1 MKKLG
6 LIVGGMFVIAGAII
20 YMNTGTVFG
29 MTIGNFVNKT
39 TGYTEYY
46 SFFTATTTTAT
57 STNNLIN
64 DGHFKIAGA
73 KNVTMYFSRGGANG
87 ANTGSTL
94 FKIEVSPDGVNYF
107 PYNTLRLNQATTS
120 YPNANATVVI
130 SAATTTSLA
139 QMRDLGFY
147 SIRCVAIET
156 TDGEHTC
163 KAEAEF

>member
-1 MKKLG
+1 MKKLV
-6 LIVGGMFVIAGAII
+6 LSVGAALVLVLSII
-20 YMNTGTVFG
+20 YFNTGTVFG

-46 SFFTATTTTAT
+46 TFFNATTTTAT
-57 STNNLIN
+57 STNTTNG
-64 DGHFKIAGA
+64 DGRFVVAGA
-73 KNVTMYFSRGGANG
+73 KNVTLYFSRGGVVAP
-87 ANTGSTL
+87 NTGSTL
-94 FKIEVSPDGVNYF
+94 FKIEVSPDGSTYY
-107 PYNTLRLNQATTS
+107 PYNVLTQNVATST
-120 YPNANATVVI
+120 YPAVVSTVSI
-130 SAATTTSLA
+130 GAATTTTLV